1 MALDFIPSLLDGL
14 EEYKSLVYNI
24 THHRLPAAVTGLAS
38 IHKNHFTAALSRSLG
53 RKILYIAADEAEA
66 VRTCDDLGKMGITA
80 YFCPA
85 RDIELRP
92 LEGRSH
98 DYEHNRIETLSHII
112 KEEFDVAVV
121 CADGASQLTIPPE
134 ELQERMVTM
143 RAGAEVSVDA
153 CVNALAAAGYE
164 RADMVE
170 GTGQFSLRGGIL
182 DFFPPDA
189 PHPVRADFWGDTI
202 DTLRYFDIDTQRSL
216 ESIKEIHLLPAAE
229 LIINNKSA
237 LAAKLRTL
245 AKSLR
250 GKAAAAA
257 KERLLREADDMEAGV
272 KCGSPDRYISL
283 LCSYEATIFDYMP
296 KDSLIFVSEH
306 IAVQERLRAGES
318 LMQEEIKNLITD
330 GILCK
335 GMDKFTLS
343 YGEFM
348 AKLSRAVYLET
359 FTRGGYEFDLQA
371 LINVNVRQ
379 HPVWSGKTSDLID
392 EIKAMLDG
400 GNRVILLGGTERSC
414 EGLYTDLKKAELPVI
429 QDNAPQ
435 LPLFQGITVAQ
446 GGLSG
451 GFEYFSTGV
460 VLLSWGRYTQPKED
474 EQKKRKTKNS
484 LDLQNLNELNL
495 GDYVVHSSFGVGTF
509 GGIQKIKT
517 DGVTK
522 DYIKINYAQSDVLYV
537 PITQLDMVSKYV
549 GGKEG
554 SVVKINRLGSDEWAN
569 QKRRVQK
576 HVTEIADKLVKIYA
590 ERMKA
595 KGYAFDADTE
605 WQREFEDR
613 FEYPETLDQLK
624 ATEEIKR
631 DMERTTPM
639 DRLLCGDVGFGKTEV
654 ALRAAFKCMIEGRQ
668 CAILV
673 PTTILAWQHFQTA
686 AKRFDAYPFR
696 IEILSRFRTP
706 KQQAEILR
714 RLKRGDIDLIIGT
727 HKLIQKNVEFSDLG
741 LAIIDEEQRFGVA
754 QKERFKERYPAVDI
768 LTLSATP
775 IPRTLNMAMS
785 GLRDISSLEEPP
797 QDRHPVQTYII
808 DHDDGMIAEAIHR
821 ELRRGGQVF
830 YLHNKI
836 EDIQNTAA
844 RVAEMAPEARVVV
857 GHGQMGEEELSE
869 VWRKLL
875 DHDADILV
883 CTTIIETGVDIP
895 NCNTLIIENACNFGL
910 AQLHQ
915 IRGRVGRSS
924 RRAYAYLTV
933 PPFKSLTETASK
945 RLQAI
950 REFTE
955 FGSGIKI
962 AMRDLQIRGAGNLLG
977 SDQSGQVESVGYDM
991 YMKMLS
997 AAVRK
1002 VKGEAP
1008 MAQDIECL
1016 VDIRIEAHIPE
1027 NYIESSQ
1034 LRLEVY
1040 RMIASVR
1047 SEADATDVIDE
1058 LIDRFGEPPKAVL
1071 GLITVSQ
1078 LRSRAAEAG
1087 IKEIR
1092 QADGRYLLYS
1102 DAINLEIFAR
1112 LAEKLPRRVTIV
1124 DKTPPYIAVKVNTEK
1139 SAADNLKEILDAL
1152 GEAEENAAQ

>member
-1 MALDFIPSLLDGL
+1 MNNLSFVPSIAEST
-14 EEYKSLVYNI
+14 EEYKSLVNSI
-24 THHRLPAAVTGLAS
+24 KNHRLPAAVTGLAA
-38 IHKNHFTAALSRSLG
+38 IHKNHFTAALSRTLK
-53 RKILYIAADEAEA
+53 RKILFIAADESEA
-66 VRTCDDLGKMGITA
+66 VRLCDDLGKMGLRA
-80 YFCPA
+80 CFCPA

-92 LEGRSH
+92 LAGRSH
-98 DYEHNRIETLSHII
+98 EYERSRIETLSRIV

-121 CADGASQLTIPPE
+121 CADGASQLTVPPE
-134 ELQERMVTM
+134 ELQERMITIA
-143 RAGAEVSVDA
+143 AGSEVPVDS
-153 CVNALAAAGYE
+153 CVNALSAAGYE
-164 RADMVE
+164 RCDMVE
-170 GTGQFSLRGGIL
+170 GAGQFSLRGGIL
-182 DFFPPDA
+182 DFYPPDS
-189 PHPVRADFWGDTI
+189 PHPVRADFWGDTV
-202 DTLRYFDIDTQRSL
+202 DTLQYFDIDTQRSM
-216 ESIKEIHLLPAAE
+216 EPVEEIHLLPAAE
-229 LIINNKSA
+229 LIITDNAA
-237 LAAKLRTL
+237 LAGRLRTL
-245 AKSLR
+245 ARSLR

-257 KERLLREADDMEAGV
+257 KENLLREADDIESGV
-272 KCGSPDRYISL
+272 NCGSPDRYISM

-296 KDSLIFVSEH
+296 KNSLTIVSEH
-306 IAVQERLRAGES
+306 VSVQEKMRNSEAFIN
-318 LMQEEIKNLITD
+318 EEIKNLLTD
-330 GILCK
+330 GVLCK

-348 AKLSRAVYLET
+348 AKLGKAVYFET
-359 FTRGGYEFDLQA
+359 FTRGGYEFDLQS
-371 LINVNVRQ
+371 LINVNARQ
-379 HPVWSGKTSDLID
+379 HPVWSGKTSDLI
-392 EIKAMLDG
+392 EELQSLLSG
-400 GNRVILLGGTERSC
+400 GNAIILLGGTPRSC
-414 EGLYTDLKKAELPVI
+414 DGLYEDLKKAGLPAVR
-429 QDNAPQ
+429 DNAPKP
-435 LPLFQGITVAQ
+435 PLFKGVTIAE

-451 GFEYFSTGV
+451 GFEYFSVGT
-460 VLLSWGRYTQPKED
+460 VLLSWGRYVNPTSEKPKTRR
-474 EQKKRKTKNS
+474 QKNS
-484 LDLQNLNELNL
+484 LDLQNLNELTL
-495 GDYVVHSSFGVGTF
+495 GDYVVHSSYGVGTF
-509 GGIQKIKT
+509 GGIQKIKS
-517 DGVTK
+517 DGITK
-522 DYIKINYAQSDVLYV
+522 DFIKINYAKSDVLYV

-554 SVVKINRLGSDEWAN
+554 AAVKINRLGSDEWKN

-576 HVTEIADKLVKIYA
+576 HVKDIADKLVKIYA

-595 KGYAFDADTE
+595 KGYAFDRDTE

-613 FEYPETLDQLK
+613 FEYPETFDQLK
-624 ATEEIKR
+624 AAEEIKH
-631 DMERTTPM
+631 DMERPVPM

-686 AKRFDAYPFR
+686 AARFDAYPFR
-696 IEILSRFRTP
+696 VELLSRFRST
-706 KQQAEILR
+706 KQQEEILR

-727 HKLIQKNVEFSDLG
+727 HKLIQKNVEFNDLG

-754 QKERFKERYPAVDI
+754 QKEKFKEKYPAVDI

-785 GLRDISSLEEPP
+785 GLRDISSLDEPP

-836 EDIQNTAA
+836 EDIERTAEK
-844 RVAEMAPEARVVV
+844 VSKMAPEARIVV
-857 GHGQMGEEELSE
+857 GHGQMNEDALSE

-875 DHDADILV
+875 DHEADILV

-895 NCNTLIIENACNFGL
+895 NCNTLVIENACNFGL

-977 SDQSGQVESVGYDM
+977 ADQSGQVESVGYDM

-997 AAVRK
+997 AAVRSAR
-1002 VKGEAP
+1002 GEAP
-1008 MAQDIECL
+1008 LAQDVECL

-1027 NYIESSQ
+1027 SYIESSQ

-1047 SEADATDVIDE
+1047 NETDAMDVIDE

-1078 LRSRAAEAG
+1078 LRSAAAEAG
-1087 IKEIR
+1087 IHEIR
-1092 QADGRYLLYS
+1092 QSEDKYLLYS
-1102 DAINLEIFAR
+1102 KNLNLEVFAR
-1112 LAEKLPRRVTIV
+1112 LAEKLPKRVTIV
-1124 DKTPPYIAVKVNTEK
+1124 DKTPPYITVKVNAAK
-1139 SAADNLKEILDAL
+1139 SAAENMEEILGAL
-1152 GEAEENAAQ
+1152 QSK

>member
-1 MALDFIPSLLDGL
+1 MNDLGFIPSLADSI
-14 EEYKSLVYNI
+14 EEYKTLVSSIKN
-24 THHRLPAAVTGLAS
+24 HRLPAAVTGLAG
-38 IHKNHFTAALSRSLG
+38 IHKHHFTAALSRTLG
-53 RKILYIAADEAEA
+53 RKILYIASDESEA
-66 VRTCDDLGKMGITA
+66 VRLCDDLSKMGLRA

-98 DYEHNRIETLSHII
+98 DYERSRIETLSRII

-134 ELQERMVTM
+134 ELQERML
-143 RAGAEVSVDA
+143 AIASGEEVSVDS
-153 CVNALAAAGYE
+153 CVAALSAAGYE
-164 RADMVE
+164 RCDMVE
-170 GTGQFSLRGGIL
+170 GAGQFSLRGGIL

-189 PHPVRADFWGDTI
+189 PHPVRADFWGDTV
-202 DTLRYFDIDTQRSL
+202 DTLQFFDIDTQRSI
-216 ESIKEIHLLPAAE
+216 EPVEEIHLLPAAE
-229 LIINNKSA
+229 LIITDRSA
-237 LAAKLRTL
+237 LSGKIRTL
-245 AKSLR
+245 ARSLR

-257 KERLLREADDMEAGV
+257 KEKLLREADDLEAGV
-272 KCGSPDRYISL
+272 KCGSPDRYISM

-296 KDSLIFVSEH
+296 KDCLTIVSEH
-306 IAVQERLRAGES
+306 IAVQEKMKNSEAFIN
-318 LMQEEIKNLITD
+318 EEIKNLLTD

-348 AKLSRAVYLET
+348 AKLGKAIFFET
-359 FTRGGYEFDLQA
+359 FTRGGYEFDLHA
-371 LINVNVRQ
+371 LINVNARQ
-379 HPVWSGKTSDLID
+379 HPVWSGKTSDLV
-392 EIKAMLDG
+392 EELQALLGG
-400 GNRVILLGGTERSC
+400 GNSVILLGGTPRSS
-414 EGLYTDLKKAELPVI
+414 EGLLEDLKKAGLPVVM
-429 QDNAPQ
+429 DNSPKM
-435 LPLFQGITVAQ
+435 PLFKGVTIAE

-451 GFEYFSTGV
+451 GFEYFSIGV
-460 VLLSWGRYTQPKED
+460 VLLSWGRYVNPSAE
-474 EQKKRKTKNS
+474 KTKTRKNKKS
-484 LDLQNLNELNL
+484 LDLQNLNELTL
-495 GDYVVHSSFGVGTF
+495 GDYVVHSSYGVGTF
-509 GGIQKIKT
+509 GGIQKIKS
-517 DGVTK
+517 DGITK
-522 DYIKINYAQSDVLYV
+522 DFIKINYAKSDVLYV

-554 SVVKINRLGSDEWAN
+554 SVVKINRLGSDEWKN

-576 HVTEIADKLVKIYA
+576 HVTDIADKLVKIYA

-613 FEYPETLDQLK
+613 FEYPETFDQLK
-624 ATEEIKR
+624 AAEEIKK
-631 DMERTTPM
+631 DMENTVPM

-686 AKRFDAYPFR
+686 ASRFDSYPFR
-696 IEILSRFRTP
+696 IELLSRFRST
-706 KQQAEILR
+706 KQQEEILR

-727 HKLIQKNVEFSDLG
+727 HKLIQKNVEFNDLG

-754 QKERFKERYPAVDI
+754 QKEKFKEKYPAVDI

-785 GLRDISSLEEPP
+785 GLRDISSLDEPP

-808 DHDDGMIAEAIHR
+808 DHDDGMISEAIHR

-836 EDIQNTAA
+836 EDIERTAEK
-844 RVAEMAPEARVVV
+844 VAKMAPEARIVV
-857 GHGQMGEEELSE
+857 GHGQMQEDALSE

-875 DHDADILV
+875 DHEADILV

-933 PPFKSLTETASK
+933 PPFKTLTETASK

-1008 MAQDIECL
+1008 TAQDVECL

-1027 NYIESSQ
+1027 SYIESSQ

-1047 SEADATDVIDE
+1047 NESDAMDVIDE

-1078 LRSRAAEAG
+1078 LRSAAAEAG
-1087 IKEIR
+1087 IHEIR
-1092 QADGRYLLYS
+1092 QSDEKYLLYS
-1102 DAINLEIFAR
+1102 KKIDLEVFAK
-1112 LAEKLPRRVTIV
+1112 LAEKLPRRVTII
-1124 DKTPPYIAVKVNTEK
+1124 DKEPPYIAVKVNPAK
-1139 SAADNLKEILDAL
+1139 SAAENMEEILGAL
-1152 GEAEENAAQ
+1152 QSK